1 MHRRLIAIVVAICF
15 AFGEGGCVFTS
26 NNKDYDEILMPAQT
40 GSVLQRRVQVKKIE
54 PEEKPKKKKDK
65 EKTSSPKPK
74 PDEEP
79 SAEAT
84 PKPEP
89 ESTPATDRFR

>member
-1 MHRRLIAIVVAICF
+1 MHRRLIAILAVTCF
-15 AFGEGGCVFTS
+15 AFGGAGCAWKS
-26 NNKDYDEILMPAQT
+26 NKDYDEMLMPAQT
-40 GSVLQRRVQVKKIE
+40 GSVLRRPVRVKKIE

-65 EKTSSPKPK
+65 EKPSSPKPK

-89 ESTPATDRFR
+89 ESTPPTERFR